1 MCTSRHG
8 HSLPS
13 PRILVLGP
21 RDWGPATTPTIPA
34 VGCHHHG
41 PPPHLKSISF
51 TGRVSRIFPI
61 LQGLGFPGKVT
72 YATLIAPRKTV
83 EKSLG
88 RSFGI
93 TSQTFGD
100 GLVLSAS
107 SAIDGIPTHAV
118 IGIKDHRDCHS
129 DRSVNYSLPYA
140 ALAVRLPTTGVAS
153 TVHRHPCPLS
163 SGCLFQNRFSM
174 DSMEELL
181 VAIPHMELPPSG
193 MLWRRTTVGTLSSV
207 T

>member
-21 RDWGPATTPTIPA
+21 RGWGPATPTIPA

-41 PPPHLKSISF
+41 PPPHLESVSF

-72 YATLIAPRKTV
+72 YATLIAPWKTV
-83 EKSLG
+83 EKLSG

-118 IGIKDHRDCHS
+118 AGIESVRKLQPS
-129 DRSVNYSLPYA
+129 TRS
-140 ALAVRLPTTGVAS
+140 
-153 TVHRHPCPLS
+153 S
-163 SGCLFQNRFSM
+163 SGEAIYNRGI
-174 DSMEELL
+174 DC
-181 VAIPHMELPPSG
+181 A
-193 MLWRRTTVGTLSSV
+193 
-207 T
+207 